1 MPAGNEARYESGE
14 IPKPGFWELLTCRA
28 CQTRDEYG
36 AFSGVDDSIHVMLHE
51 KKKKKK
57 ISGNKKDKLSELEDP
72 LQVST
77 HGRSKVQM
85 PMIPDTEKNGSP

>member
-1 MPAGNEARYESGE
+1 MTGGNEARYETGE
-14 IPKPGFWELLTCRA
+14 IPKAGLWEILTCRS
-28 CQTRDEYG
+28 CQTRED

-57 ISGNKKDKLSELEDP
+57 VSGNKKDKLSELEDP

-85 PMIPDTEKNGSP
+85 PIIPDTGKNGSA